1 MIRVLR
7 PNKRHIALI
16 NKLSEFMQDNF
27 IEIKQTNNG
36 ESGIIIKIGDTN
48 YFLQKSE
55 VFPPEFEE
63 ANFAMCN
70 DEGMVFTFDENYKPL
85 Y

>member
-16 NKLSEFMQDNF
+16 NKLSEFMQDNL

-36 ESGIIIKIGDTN
+36 ESW
-48 YFLQKSE
+48 KSIL
-55 VFPPEFEE
+55 F
-63 ANFAMCN
+63 
-70 DEGMVFTFDENYKPL
+70 
-85 Y
+85 